1 MLLDYQQR
9 RLVNGLNGILS
20 HSQRRIAGLAA
31 SLDALSPLK
40 VLGRGYS
47 IAQKEDGTI
56 LSSVKQLKPDTRFR
70 LRLTDGE
77 VPCRMEREEESHG

>member
-9 RLVNGLNGILS
+9 RLVNGLNGKLS
-20 HSQRRIAGLAA
+20 YSQRRMAGLAA
-31 SLDALSPLK
+31 SMDALSPLK

-47 IAQKEDGTI
+47 IARKEDGTI
-56 LSSVKQLKPDTRFR
+56 LSSVKQLEPDTRFL

-77 VPCRMEREEESHG
+77 VPCRLDKGEEEYG

>member
-9 RLVNGLNGILS
+9 RLVNGLNGALS
-20 HSQRRIAGLAA
+20 YSQRRIAGLAA

-47 IAQKEDGTI
+47 IARKADGTI
-56 LSSVKQLKPDTRFR
+56 LSRVEQLEPDTQFL

-77 VPCRMEREEESHG
+77 VPCRMEREEETHG